1 MAKVVV
7 RRWPLTLTLPIG
19 ASLAM
24 FLVAL
29 ATTQIALILQED
41 REIRALE
48 SKAAIFL
55 DAIADGVSISLET
68 GPEAARD
75 LLGGK
80 LRVREALADEGLGL
94 RWIDGA
100 GDLHVLTPGDGDDP
114 DITDLLTALGDD
126 PPDAFRFTIAEDGS
140 RALAGAH
147 YAIAEGTL
155 VVAAALDTAEIHE
168 ARAVMERAAL
178 IATFVLAGIAA
189 LLTYVFTRR
198 ALAPLP
204 AIARELA
211 ADADD
216 ARDPAGRHAIAVSA
230 EIGPLTEAL
239 AARREAEDAR
249 SAALLSTGEKERN
262 ALLAKLAAGL
272 AHEVRNPLAGLLNA
286 VSTLRRFGGDEEVRR
301 DTLDLIERGL
311 RSISRVADTMLATYR
326 PASGRMRFTREDL
339 DDLQTLVGPE
349 ARRRQLS
356 LDWRIEAMQP
366 IAVDAEALRQ
376 ILLNLLINACKVSVE
391 AGRVGLSVSQSAHE
405 TLFEI
410 EDTGQGMPDAI
421 VAFLRDG
428 ARKAAMAEHK
438 GLGLWMVMRLLEDLG
453 GRVKVRSLSG
463 EGTRVT
469 VRIPVGPEGP
479 AEDAPA
485 HLPQPEVSA

>member
-7 RRWPLTLTLPIG
+7 RRWPLTLTLPLG

-29 ATTQIALILQED
+29 ATTQIALLLQED

-55 DAIADGVSISLET
+55 DAVADGVALSLET
-68 GPEAARD
+68 GPDAARD

-94 RWIDGA
+94 RWVDGTGTQHELA
-100 GDLHVLTPGDGDDP
+100 RPEGEDPGLA
-114 DITDLLTALGDD
+114 DLLAVLGADG
-126 PPDAFRFTIAEDGS
+126 PGAFRFSIADDGS
-140 RALAGAH
+140 RALAGRH
-147 YAIAEGTL
+147 YALEEGAL

-178 IATFVLAGIAA
+178 AATFILAGIAA
-189 LLTYVFTRR
+189 LLTYIFTRR

-211 ADADD
+211 ADDVS
-216 ARDPAGRHAIAVSA
+216 DPAHRRAIAVSA

-286 VSTLRRFGGDEEVRR
+286 VSTLRRFGGDEAVRR
-301 DTLDLIERGL
+301 ETLDLIERGL

-326 PASGRMRFTREDL
+326 PATGRMRFTREDL

-366 IAVDAEALRQ
+366 IAIDAEALRQ

-391 AGRVGLSVSQSAHE
+391 AGRVGLSASQSAHE

-421 VAFLRDG
+421 LAFLRDG

-463 EGTRVT
+463 EGTMVT

-479 AEDAPA
+479 AADAPR
-485 HLPQPEVSA
+485 HLAPQREISA

>member
-7 RRWPLTLTLPIG
+7 RRWPLTLTLPLG

-29 ATTQIALILQED
+29 ATTQIALLLQED

-55 DAIADGVSISLET
+55 DAIADGVALSLAD
-68 GPEAARD
+68 GPDAARA

-100 GDLHVLTPGDGDDP
+100 GTLHVLTPGDGDDRE
-114 DITDLLTALGDD
+114 IADLVTLLRAEPPGAL
-126 PPDAFRFTIAEDGS
+126 RFTIARDGS
-140 RALAGAH
+140 RALAGRH
-147 YAIAEGTL
+147 YSLEEGSL
-155 VVAAALDTAEIHE
+155 LVAAALDTAEIHE
-168 ARAVMERAAL
+168 ARALMERTAL
-178 IATFVLAGIAA
+178 IATFILAGIAA
-189 LLTYVFTRR
+189 LLTYLFTRR

-211 ADADD
+211 DEY
-216 ARDPAGRHAIAVSA
+216 DPAGQRAIAVSA
-230 EIGPLTEAL
+230 EIGPLTQAL

-249 SAALLSTGEKERN
+249 SAALVSTGEKERN

-286 VSTLRRFGGDEEVRR
+286 VSTLRRFGEDEAVRR
-301 DTLDLIERGL
+301 ETLDLIERGL

-356 LDWRIEAMQP
+356 LDWRIDAMQP
-366 IAVDAEALRQ
+366 IAIDAEALRQ

-391 AGRVGLSVSQSAHE
+391 AGRVGLTVTQSAHE

-410 EDTGQGMPDAI
+410 EDTGKGMPDAI

-469 VRIPVGPEGP
+469 VRIPTGPHGS
-479 AEDAPA
+479 ASDAPHRPA
-485 HLPQPEVSA
+485 PEREGAA

>member
-7 RRWPLTLTLPIG
+7 RRWPLTLTLPLG

-29 ATTQIALILQED
+29 ATTQIALLLQED

-55 DAIADGVSISLET
+55 DAVADGVALSLDT
-68 GPEAARD
+68 GPDAARD
-75 LLGGK
+75 LLRGK

-94 RWIDGA
+94 RWFDNTGTRH
-100 GDLHVLTPGDGDDP
+100 DLTQPDGDDP
-114 DITDLLTALGDD
+114 GLSDLLAALAADAPG
-126 PPDAFRFTIAEDGS
+126 AFRFAIADDGS
-140 RALAGAH
+140 RALAGRH
-147 YAIAEGTL
+147 YALDEGTL
-155 VVAAALDTAEIHE
+155 VVAAALDTAEIHD

-178 IATFVLAGIAA
+178 AATFILAGFAA
-189 LLTYVFTRR
+189 LLTYIFTRR

-211 ADADD
+211 ADD
-216 ARDPAGRHAIAVSA
+216 ANDPADRRAIAVSA

-286 VSTLRRFGGDEEVRR
+286 VSTLRRFGRDEAVRR
-301 DTLDLIERGL
+301 ETLDLIERGL

-326 PASGRMRFTREDL
+326 PATGRMRFTREDL

-421 VAFLRDG
+421 LAFLRDG

-469 VRIPVGPEGP
+469 VRIPIGPQGP
-479 AEDAPA
+479 AADAPA